1 MPISMTLSSGSF
13 RLIIFTLIHTPHNG
27 DCPRGWCPL
36 SPVWVCA
43 LCSFAPSLATHWQY
57 LEATAGAVSRLCKL
71 SAEQQQLDIF
81 NLAKQNNNLC
91 KANIYSS
98 GNKNRGIEQNE
109 LPMVPDELNVSNSRN
124 KKVKNQNNQCH
135 QLQINGVNIFSKTSG
150 LCSKLWDN
158 CALSFVVVQHVQQF
172 TPLILKYCWVRLML
186 FMSTVSTGTEAQVT
200 ELQNNYHW
208 PRCADAQQALQALQ
222 HCSLLLSNK
231 EIERYAVMT
240 YFGHLMD
247 PRGSSQH
254 PKLS

>member
-124 KKVKNQNNQCH
+124 KKEENQNNPCH

-150 LCSKLWDN
+150 LCSKCWDKSFIFCCRAA
-158 CALSFVVVQHVQQF
+158 CAAIHTLVSKILLSAPDAAYVHSECRHWSPGYWTAEQLSL
-172 TPLILKYCWVRLML
+172 TKMCWCAA
-186 FMSTVSTGTEAQVT
+186 GTA
-200 ELQNNYHW
+200 
-208 PRCADAQQALQALQ
+208 ALQ
-222 HCSLLLSNK
+222 
-231 EIERYAVMT
+231 
-240 YFGHLMD
+240 
-247 PRGSSQH
+247 SSFIQ
-254 PKLS
+254 